1 MAAKTAKINA
11 RLEPELKAQT
21 ERVLDDL
28 GLSITEAIRL
38 FFKQIVHQRG
48 LPFDV
53 RLPNAETRSA
63 LEEARQP
70 DRLTTHPTPDD
81 HFTSLGI

>member
-1 MAAKTAKINA
+1 MATKTAKINA

-63 LEEARQP
+63 LEEAR
-70 DRLTTHPTPDD
+70 
-81 HFTSLGI
+81 